1 MYGDKKDV
9 IVVRLVDGTKIL
21 ISKYAKKKKLSF
33 SETIRRFIDTGLGR
47 INENRSQ
54 ARTV

>member
-9 IVVRLVDGTKIL
+9 IVVRLADGTKVL
-21 ISKYAKKKKLSF
+21 VSKYAKKRKMSF

-47 INENRSQ
+47 VDECGTA
-54 ARTV
+54 AR